1 MNELR
6 IDVADLLAHPA
17 ARRALRA
24 DLAVDGL
31 GTPVAVIGGPVALD
45 LVLERVPE
53 GIVARGTV
61 TAGYEGQ
68 CSNCLRPIAGTV
80 EVEVSELFEDHPVD
94 GETYPIEGHVIDLEQ
109 LLRDTLVLELPL
121 APTCADGDAECVADP
136 DTQFTGAAADEEGD
150 DAPAD
155 PRWAALSQLEL

>member
-17 ARRALRA
+17 ARRALRTEVA
-24 DLAVDGL
+24 VDDLA
-31 GTPVAVIGGPVALD
+31 TPVAVIRDPVALD
-45 LVLERVPE
+45 LGLARVPE
-53 GIVARGTV
+53 GIVVRGTL
-61 TAGYEGQ
+61 AAAYEAP
-68 CSNCLRPIAGTV
+68 CSNCLRPVTGRV

-109 LLRDTLVLELPL
+109 LLRDALVLELPL
-121 APTCADGDAECVADP
+121 APTCPEGDADCVADP
-136 DTQFTGAAADEEGD
+136 DAQFTETPSEAGADV
-150 DAPAD
+150 PAD